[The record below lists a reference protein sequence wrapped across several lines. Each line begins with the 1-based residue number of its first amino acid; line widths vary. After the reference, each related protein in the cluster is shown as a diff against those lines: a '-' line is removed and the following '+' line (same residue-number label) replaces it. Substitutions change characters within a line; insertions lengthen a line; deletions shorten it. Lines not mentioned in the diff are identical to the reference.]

1 MTQIKCHP
9 RARHSLHKAV
19 CDALPHFRE
28 KGMKKKGMKQLVLAV
43 LSALTA
49 SLIAVPGRAT
59 SPSAPLSDEASVAR
73 GARLYED
80 WAHESRER
88 EEVLPNPAFK
98 SKNGRVDPAD
108 TWRCVTCHGWDY
120 KGMYGFPGIRKRAG
134 GKPEEVV
141 ALLKTAPHDFV
152 GRMNESDF
160 VDLANF
166 VTHGQVDMEPLILSA
181 RQLGSG
187 AAAFENI
194 FATTCANCHGLD
206 GGRKRSIR
214 QLGETAREQPSKV
227 LHVVLNG
234 HAGGNMPALRAFG
247 TSMAVGMLAYART
260 LPGQNLAASI
270 TNGGRLYD
278 DWQWATGGRQA
289 LPHPAYPKNARY
301 ADVPQLTW
309 RCRECHGPDYKG
321 SEGVYATGEHA
332 TGIKGIR
339 AMAGADPADIMRV
352 LRNRTHR
359 FGAVLKYR
367 DLQDLANFVSQGQ
380 VDMDVYIDPKTG
392 LARGVAERG
401 EAYFQTICAGCHGL
415 QGRFTAKRLLGNRA
429 RKDPWASLHSMLN
442 GHPDDNMP
450 ALREIDQKVIKDI
463 LAYVQT
469 LKVQR

>member
-1 MTQIKCHP
+1 MEKNEMTH
-9 RARHSLHKAV
+9 LT
-19 CDALPHFRE
+19 
-28 KGMKKKGMKQLVLAV
+28 LAI
-43 LSALTA
+43 LSVLTA
-49 SLIAVPGRAT
+49 SLMAMPVRAASPGG
-59 SPSAPLSDEASVAR
+59 PLSQEASVAR
-73 GARLYED
+73 GARLYEN

-88 EEVLPNPAFK
+88 EEVLPNPEFK
-98 SKNGRVDPAD
+98 TKSVRVDPAD

-120 KGMYGFPGIRKRAG
+120 KGMHGFPGIRKREG
-134 GKPEEVV
+134 GDAAKVV
-141 ALLKTAPHDFV
+141 ALLKTAPHGF
-152 GRMNESDF
+152 GRLMHESDL

-166 VTHGQVDMEPLILSA
+166 VTHGQVEMEPLILSA
-181 RQLGSG
+181 RKLGTG

-206 GGRKRSIR
+206 GGRQRGVPQI
-214 QLGETAREQPSKV
+214 GETARERPSKV

-289 LPHPAYPKNARY
+289 LPHPAYPKTARY

>member
-1 MTQIKCHP
+1 
-9 RARHSLHKAV
+9 
-19 CDALPHFRE
+19 
-28 KGMKKKGMKQLVLAV
+28 MKKKGMNHLGLAALAV
-43 LSALTA
+43 ATA
-49 SLIAVPGRAT
+49 SLMAMPVRVA
-59 SPSAPLSDEASVAR
+59 SPADAMSQEASIAR

-88 EEVLPNPAFK
+88 EETLPNPEFK
-98 SKNGRVDPAD
+98 TKSVRVEPAD

-120 KGMYGFPGIRKRAG
+120 KGMHGFPGIRKRDG
-134 GKPEEVV
+134 GKPADVV
-141 ALLKTAPHDFV
+141 TLLKTAPHNFS
-152 GRMNESDF
+152 GLLSESDL
-160 VDLANF
+160 VDLATF
-166 VTHGQVDMEPLILSA
+166 VTRGQVDMEPLILSA
-181 RQLGSG
+181 RQLGAG

-206 GGRKRSIR
+206 GGRQRGVPQI
-214 QLGETAREQPSKV
+214 GETARNQPSKV

-247 TSMAVGMLAYART
+247 PSMAVGMLAYART

-289 LPHPAYPKNARY
+289 LPHPAYPKTARY

-321 SEGVYATGEHA
+321 SAGVYATGDHA

-339 AMAGADPADIMRV
+339 AMAGADPAEIMRI

-359 FGAVLKYR
+359 YGAVLKFR

-380 VDMDVYIDPKTG
+380 VDMDVYIDPKTQ
-392 LARGVAERG
+392 LSRGVAERG

-415 QGRFTAKRLLGNRA
+415 RGRFIAKRLLGNRA
-429 RKDPWASLHSMLN
+429 RKDPWASLHSILN

-450 ALREIDQKVIKDI
+450 ALREIDQKVIMDI

-469 LKVQR
+469 LRVER

>member
-1 MTQIKCHP
+1 
-9 RARHSLHKAV
+9 
-19 CDALPHFRE
+19 
-28 KGMKKKGMKQLVLAV
+28 MKKKGMKRLTLAV
-43 LSALTA
+43 LSAATA
-49 SLIAVPGRAT
+49 SLMAMLVQAA
-59 SPSAPLSDEASVAR
+59 SPSAPLSQEASVAR

-88 EEVLPNPAFK
+88 EPVLPNPEFK
-98 SKNGRVDPAD
+98 TKTVRVEPAD

-120 KGMYGFPGIRKRAG
+120 KGMHGITGIRKRDGTDSA
-134 GKPEEVV
+134 EVV
-141 ALLKTAPHDFV
+141 ALLKSVPHSYS
-152 GRMNESDF
+152 GLLHESDLM
-160 VDLANF
+160 DLANF
-166 VTHGQVDMEPLILSA
+166 VTRGQVDMEPLILSA
-181 RQLGSG
+181 RQLGAAG

-206 GGRKRSIR
+206 GGRKRGIR
-214 QLGETAREQPSKV
+214 QLGETARTQPSKV

-260 LPGQNLAASI
+260 LPGPNLSASI

-289 LPHPAYPKNARY
+289 LPHPAYPKTARY

-321 SEGVYATGEHA
+321 SEGVYATGDHA

-339 AMAGADPADIMRV
+339 AMAGAEPADIMRI

-359 FGAVLKYR
+359 YGAVLKYR

-380 VDMDVYIDPKTG
+380 VDMDAYIDPKTR

-415 QGRFTAKRLLGNRA
+415 KGRFIAKRLLGNRA
-429 RKDPWASLHSMLN
+429 RKDPWASLHSILN

-450 ALREIDQKVIKDI
+450 ALREIDQKVIMDI
-463 LAYVQT
+463 LAYVQS
-469 LKVQR
+469 LRDER

>member
-1 MTQIKCHP
+1 
-9 RARHSLHKAV
+9 
-19 CDALPHFRE
+19 
-28 KGMKKKGMKQLVLAV
+28 MKKKGMKSIALAV
-43 LSALTA
+43 VSGLTA
-49 SLIAVPGRAT
+49 GLVAAPAWAE
-59 SPSAPLSDEASVAR
+59 SPAAHLSQEASVAR

-88 EEVLPNPAFK
+88 EEILPNPEFK
-98 SKNGRVDPAD
+98 TKNVRVEPPD

-120 KGMYGFPGIRKRAG
+120 KGMHGFPGIRKREG
-134 GKPEEVV
+134 GASAEVV
-141 ALLKTAPHDFV
+141 ALLKTKPHYF
-152 GRMNESDF
+152 GGLMHESDL

-166 VTHGQVDMEPLILSA
+166 VTRGQVEMEPLILSA
-181 RQLGSG
+181 RKLGTG

-194 FATTCANCHGLD
+194 FATTCANCHGFD
-206 GGRKRSIR
+206 GGRQRGVPQI
-214 QLGETAREQPSKV
+214 GETARKQPSKV

-289 LPHPAYPKNARY
+289 LPHPAYPKTARY

-321 SEGVYATGEHA
+321 SAGVYANGDHA

-339 AMAGADPADIMRV
+339 AMAGADPVDIMRI
-352 LRNRTHR
+352 LRNRTHL
-359 FGAVLKYR
+359 FGSVLKYR
-367 DLQDLANFVSQGQ
+367 DLQDLANFVSEGQ
-380 VDMDVYIDPKTG
+380 VDMDVYIDPKTQ
-392 LARGVAERG
+392 LARGVAARG
-401 EAYFQTICAGCHGL
+401 EAYFQTICAGCHGF
-415 QGRFTAKRLLGNRA
+415 QGRFIAKRLLGNRA
-429 RKDPWASLHSMLN
+429 RKDPWASLHAMLN

-450 ALREIDQKVIKDI
+450 ALREIDQKVIMDI

-469 LKVQR
+469 LRITP

>member
-1 MTQIKCHP
+1 
-9 RARHSLHKAV
+9 
-19 CDALPHFRE
+19 
-28 KGMKKKGMKQLVLAV
+28 MKKKGMKQLVLAV

-49 SLIAVPGRAT
+49 TSLIAVPGRAA
-59 SPSAPLSDEASVAR
+59 SPSVPLSDEASVAR